1 MPKERLF
8 DDGDYGLLDTNQIP
22 TVKDQAT
29 FSLATVAMRSGR
41 FEEAK
46 EMFGSIQTPWASYYL
61 SKVLLN
67 YVCKSLFYI
76 GFIIYTPTKVK
87 HHPIFLSIY
96 LFTSILL
103 KQ

>member
-1 MPKERLF
+1 MYINYRKGLPRLPNERLF
-8 DDGDYGLLDTNQIP
+8 DDGDYGLPDTNQIP

-41 FEEAK
+41 YEEAK
-46 EMFGSIQTPWASYYL
+46 AKFESIETPWASYYL

-76 GFIIYTPTKVK
+76 G
-87 HHPIFLSIY
+87 
-96 LFTSILL
+96 LL
-103 KQ
+103 

>member
-76 GFIIYTPTKVK
+76 GLLYTLRQQLSTTLYFYRY
-87 HHPIFLSIY
+87 IFLHQY
-96 LFTSILL
+96 C
-103 KQ
+103 